1 MLFEAPMRDMQI
13 YIGLQALYQLALS
26 IARRC
31 AALPPA
37 AFCGDWTLNLHF
49 EAAVLR
55 VFLKPRGVRLNL
67 GTRVQNSIYKIA
79 LILII
84 YIYIYISNCLRPSR
98 FCAASEP
105 KSERRAKKKQAT
117 EMFDMHCCDL
127 DTFGVGG
134 TPSTTLN
141 LNPLNSAHPC
151 PFHSPWRL

>member
-84 YIYIYISNCLRPSR
+84 YIYIYIYPIAFGLP
-98 FCAASEP
+98 ASVPQVNQRVNAEP
-105 KSERRAKKKQAT
+105 KKNKQPKCLT
-117 EMFDMHCCDL
+117 CIVV
-127 DTFGVGG
+127 TW
-134 TPSTTLN
+134 TPLGWEG
-141 LNPLNSAHPC
+141 PLQPH
-151 PFHSPWRL
+151 